1 MSQLLY
7 VSDHCNQRMNQ
18 RGISQTMFD
27 LLCEFGETTWGHH
40 AAKYYF
46 FSIRSIQKMI
56 AAGVPKRLI
65 IEAEENKALR
75 AVVGAKKSC
84 AVTVMHAN
92 NKNLRVN
99 YKIVRGNK
107 K

>member
-1 MSQLLY
+1 MSQLVY

-27 LLCEFGETTWGHH
+27 LLCEFGETAWGHH

-46 FSIRSIQKMI
+46 FSKRSIKRMN
-56 AAGVPKRLI
+56 AAGVAKKLI
-65 IEAEENKALR
+65 IEAEGNKALR
-75 AVVGAKKSC
+75 AVVATDKAC
-84 AVTVMHAN
+84 AITVMHVN

-99 YKIVRGNK
+99 K
-107 K
+107 